1 MRFTRIK
8 FIDENFGEEV
18 ECVLIWDNNS
28 FILITLFEDEI
39 KIAEY
44 KDVEDFIKEFLSNK
58 NELDFL
64 REQIEE
70 ISDERSKGENK
81 NENI

>member
-44 KDVEDFIKEFLSNK
+44 KDVEAFIKEFLLNK